1 MAKIAAL
8 ERIKDSSSVT
18 KHGGMPPGTPTA
30 EQVNKEKHRM
40 SEQQHEV
47 NIIVNGRPKKVPGS
61 SISFEQVVAL
71 AFNPVPPNAFFT
83 VTWSHGNQSGSLTP
97 ANSVPLQ
104 NGMKFD
110 VTETGQS

>member
-1 MAKIAAL
+1 LDVQGLDQQI
-8 ERIKDSSSVT
+8 RT
-18 KHGGMPPGTPTA
+18 KENHKMP
-30 EQVNKEKHRM
+30 EEHD
-40 SEQQHEV
+40 V
-47 NIIVNGRPKKVPGS
+47 NIIVNGRPKKVPGP

-83 VTWSHGNQSGSLTP
+83 VTWSHGNQGGSLTP
-97 ANSVPLQ
+97 GKSVAVE

>member
-1 MAKIAAL
+1 VDAASYTYWPNL
-8 ERIKDSSSVT
+8 L
-18 KHGGMPPGTPTA
+18 G
-30 EQVNKEKHRM
+30 KEKYRM

-47 NIIVNGRPKKVPGS
+47 NIIVNGRPKKVPGP

-71 AFNPVPPNAFFT
+71 AFTPVPPNALFT
-83 VTWSHGNQSGSLTP
+83 VTWSHGNQGGSLT
-97 ANSVPLQ
+97 AGNSVAIQ

>member
-1 MAKIAAL
+1 M
-8 ERIKDSSSVT
+8 S
-18 KHGGMPPGTPTA
+18 PTQ
-30 EQVNKEKHRM
+30 EHDI
-40 SEQQHEV
+40 
-47 NIIVNGRPKKVPGS
+47 NIIVNGRPKKVPGP

-83 VTWSHGNQSGSLTP
+83 VTWSHGNEGGSLTP
-97 ANSVPLQ
+97 GKSVPIQ